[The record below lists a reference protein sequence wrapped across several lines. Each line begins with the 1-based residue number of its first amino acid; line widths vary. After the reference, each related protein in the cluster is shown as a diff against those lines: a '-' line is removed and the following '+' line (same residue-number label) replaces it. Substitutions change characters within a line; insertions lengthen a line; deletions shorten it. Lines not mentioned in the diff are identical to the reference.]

1 MISSLVPLMKHELIR
16 VLKKDSYIILESDP
30 RNQDGYSSIINDEKR
45 FEVIK
50 QKEYGNIVITIC
62 RKIGD

>member
-1 MISSLVPLMKHELIR
+1 MIDIFLNYYTI
-16 VLKKDSYIILESDP
+16 VLKKDSYIVLESDA
-30 RNQDGYSSIINDEKR
+30 RNQDGYSSIINDKKR